1 MVFTLC
7 KRKDR
12 LVQIFG
18 GGSVQRRLALGL
30 YLPGYVFER
39 LRDSPYPLAAFGE
52 Q

>member
-39 LRDSPYPLAAFGE
+39 PRDSPYPLAGFGE